1 MTSRRG
7 FMAVCC
13 GLAVW
18 FWFLFQLL
26 LRRVMIT
33 VLTACLV
40 YASADAAD
48 QITASPVSAYALR
61 EGTNEFGIWGGGS
74 PDSNVAIGETPD
86 TSMLLFGLRYGRVLK
101 AWDSVSLEYT
111 FDLLPAAVV
120 FQPSSVRNGT
130 GSASIYGA
138 GITPFGLK
146 LNFGQQSWIK
156 PFVAASVGFL
166 YFTEDVPVPDSR
178 RFNFTPEL
186 GLGAQFFLTP
196 KTAITVGYK
205 YFHISNANTG
215 HNNPGLDNNVIYAGY
230 SFFTP

>member
-1 MTSRRG
+1 MRK
-7 FMAVCC
+7 AI
-13 GLAVW
+13 
-18 FWFLFQLL
+18 
-26 LRRVMIT
+26 LRRAFVGLFIA
-33 VLTACLV
+33 VLLHGVAN
-40 YASADAAD
+40 AAD
-48 QITASPVSAYALR
+48 SGTPPSAPAYALT
-61 EGTNEFGIWGGGS
+61 GGMNEFGVWAGGS
-74 PDSNVAIGETPD
+74 PDSNVAIGATPD
-86 TSMLLFGLRYGRVLK
+86 TSFLIVGLRYGRVLK

-120 FQPSSVRNGT
+120 FQPSSVRDGM

-146 LNFGQQSWIK
+146 LNFGQESWIK
-156 PFVAASVGFL
+156 PFIAASVGFL
-166 YFTEDVPVPDSR
+166 YFTEDVPVPDSS

-186 GLGAQFFLTP
+186 GVGVQFFLTP
-196 KTAITVGYK
+196 KRAITVGYK